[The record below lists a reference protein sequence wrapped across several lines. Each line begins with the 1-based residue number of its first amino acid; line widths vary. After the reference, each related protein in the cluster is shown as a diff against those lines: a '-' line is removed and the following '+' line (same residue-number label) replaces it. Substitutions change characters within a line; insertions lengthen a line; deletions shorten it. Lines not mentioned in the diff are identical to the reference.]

1 MPVRFFYFYKKDISM
16 EIQQEQELVK
26 RIKKLAKQNQELE
39 EFIKKLQ
46 KESEKLRRQNE
57 KHKALL
63 ESLST
68 EEIAKG

>member
-1 MPVRFFYFYKKDISM
+1 MDIRPD
-16 EIQQEQELVK
+16 EELIK

-39 EFIKKLQ
+39 EVIKKLQ
-46 KESEKLRRQNE
+46 KENEKLRRQNE

-68 EEIAKG
+68 EEIARGLRSLEKPAP